1 MKIINFTYHNIA
13 LINAPKIH
21 TNLLWDLTILFAVIG
36 IVYFTSIFFFR
47 NKISSKSKK
56 VVQLKK
62 ELSPMISE
70 FLFYEGEEGTKE
82 EKRTYVNLKIEVRE
96 LIKDQFHRK
105 ILSEILLDLQKDVS
119 GTTKKRLFKLYK
131 DLGLHTDAFNKLKSW
146 RWEVVS
152 KGILELT
159 KMHVDEA
166 YSFITK
172 HINDRRS
179 VVRKQAEIAIVTL
192 RKEGI
197 NYFLDNTRNKVSQW
211 QQLKLLDVIRNTED
225 YKPPRFKAWLTSKN
239 KDVVLFS
246 LRLIKYYNQSDARA
260 SIIELV
266 KHKNNQIKEEAIDCI
281 KKFHITEAIDV
292 LKTVFKKNDVH
303 IKLLILDAIGS
314 LGSENDIEFLRKIHK
329 KESNFN
335 IKSKALGVINTIM
348 PDTIL
353 PTEGIEEFADRLDEL
368 EKATVT
374 EDYWK
379 NKEIN
384 ADNSLINEND
394 IEIEE
399 AVDELF
405 NKEEINIEVKELIVE
420 EEDITDYDTSVENFI
435 PEQLDNNTDIDLIEE
450 ESLNQILSDTNIEVL
465 ELDEEVYLPVFS
477 EEDIEATIFLPV
489 VTAYD
494 VTAEEID
501 EISDDLI
508 EENKTAEQED
518 KAENI
523 IPEEDFLQ
531 IDFILKEQE
540 DVIENNTI
548 NETIDVKNYEN
559 INHHSSFFEKDDYNK
574 TLLLDTIED
583 AKDEKDILLL
593 KEILEKESN
602 KLLKGR
608 AWEILKDI
616 SNEEIEYYRVDTPSE
631 EIVDIQNAA
640 MNSIFHQLFQ
650 VSDHECKLMLLDE
663 ILEIGDAKE
672 VVFLKSLLNDTNKE
686 IRIKAITI
694 IKEIQKRNNALAQE
708 QAEDANDIES
718 ILNKELKPL
727 KAVNFDTE
735 EDLNYAKEVVF
746 VPKDDLK
753 EEDVTFNI
761 KDSKDL
767 LPLEFCF
774 VLDSLDIELPKPF
787 SVFDID
793 FELNERKGEAKAIK
807 QEDTEEAPLPQESKK
822 EQSFIDQIISL
833 SSRIRGKSNG

>member
-1 MKIINFTYHNIA
+1 MKIISFTYYNIA

-36 IVYFTSIFFFR
+36 VIYFTTIFFFR
-47 NKISSKSKK
+47 NKIGANSKK
-56 VVQLKK
+56 VVQIKK

-82 EKRTYVNLKIEVRE
+82 ERRTYVNLKIEVRE

-131 DLGLHTDAFNKLKSW
+131 DLGLHQDAFNKLKSW

-246 LRLIKYYNQSDARA
+246 LRLIKHYNQSDART
-260 SIIELV
+260 SIVELV
-266 KHKNNQIKEEAIDCI
+266 KHKNKQIKEEAIDCI
-281 KKFHITEAIDV
+281 KKFNITEAIDV
-292 LKTVFKKNDVH
+292 LKTVFRKNDVH

-314 LGSENDIEFLRKIHK
+314 LGSENDIEFLKKIHK

-353 PTEGIEEFADRLDEL
+353 PTEGIEEFANKLDEL
-368 EKATVT
+368 EKNTVT

-379 NKEIN
+379 QKEIN
-384 ADNSLINEND
+384 VDNSLINEND
-394 IEIEE
+394 IK
-399 AVDELF
+399 VDESEDEIF
-405 NKEEINIEVKELIVE
+405 NKEDVDTLEEVKDLMIEDTFETDEIVE
-420 EEDITDYDTSVENFI
+420 DFI
-435 PEQLDNNTDIDLIEE
+435 PEQVDHTKIDVTEE
-450 ESLNQILSDTNIEVL
+450 EALNQILNDTDIEVL
-465 ELDEEVYLPVFS
+465 ELEDEVYVPVFS
-477 EEDIEATIFLPV
+477 DDDIEATAFLPV

-494 VTAEEID
+494 TISEEID
-501 EISDDLI
+501 EVSNDVI
-508 EENKTAEQED
+508 EENESLEQED
-518 KAENI
+518 NIENI

-531 IDFILKEQE
+531 IDFILKDQE
-540 DVIENNTI
+540 EDIESNPI
-548 NETIDVKNYEN
+548 NETIDIKSYEN
-559 INHHSSFFEKDDYNK
+559 INHYSSFFEKDDYNK

-583 AKDEKDILLL
+583 AKDEKDIPLL
-593 KEILEKESN
+593 KEILEQESN
-602 KLLKGR
+602 KLIRGR

-616 SNEEIEYYRVDTPSE
+616 SNEEIEYYRVDTPNE
-631 EIVDIQNAA
+631 ENVDLQNAA
-640 MNSIFHQLFQ
+640 MNSIFYQLFQ

-672 VVFLKSLLNDTNKE
+672 VVFLKSLLDDSNKE
-686 IRIKAITI
+686 IRIKASTI
-694 IKEIQKRNNALAQE
+694 IKEIQKRNNNLE
-708 QAEDANDIES
+708 EEEVSVEEDIDS

-727 KAVNFDTE
+727 KAVNLDTE

-746 VPKDDLK
+746 VPKEDVK

-793 FELNERKGEAKAIK
+793 FELNERKAEKK
-807 QEDTEEAPLPQESKK
+807 ENEQENTEETPQPEESKK